1 MPCIGMGHTRRSAR
15 PSAAPWAVVLVVAL
29 LGVSLLT
36 VDCFLAVCLEVKEV
50 QHEVRRQGVAE
61 VVQTLER

>member
-1 MPCIGMGHTRRSAR
+1 
-15 PSAAPWAVVLVVAL
+15 VVLVVAL